1 MVEPSLTAY
10 LHGEHRAPQ
19 VNATRHQLQRNADTR
34 SRFWLM
40 CSARKSG
47 RQAREG
53 RRELP
58 RSTAHISQGA
68 GMPPPL
74 SDWLS
79 WPFWSHTGPRTE
91 EAFGRAPCLQKG
103 TGGCQPSGAPSRDAS
118 VRLPHQVKDTFTV
131 TSLKSLGCGT
141 GLSCI
146 WAQNAVKRNIN

>member
-58 RSTAHISQGA
+58 RSTARISQGA

-79 WPFWSHTGPRTE
+79 WPFWSHTGPCTRGIWKSSTSAE
-91 EAFGRAPCLQKG
+91 GDGRLPAQWSSQQGCFGE
-103 TGGCQPSGAPSRDAS
+103 TAPSS
-118 VRLPHQVKDTFTV
+118 QGHFHCNVIKILGLWYRLI
-131 TSLKSLGCGT
+131 LYMGT
-141 GLSCI
+141 ECS
-146 WAQNAVKRNIN
+146 KEEH